1 MTAPPAPPESPGQVL
16 RDVAAAALAAPPG
29 ETRVGLEP
37 IAHAQS
43 AVEPASQPRGVI
55 EAPVT
60 RPVPPQGRGAPP
72 MPQVAPDPTAF
83 RALRAFRA
91 LAPASTRLG
100 LSVTAALVRPGR
112 GPATGAPE
120 PAVRAVATAAPE
132 PAVRAVATA
141 APEPAV
147 RAVATA
153 ARVPSLPRPGVLFAG
168 ALVPAGTRLRV
179 AGRNR
184 SGPPRSGTTAG
195 IRLAADGTGPG
206 LDETGRPP
214 LLGAMA
220 PETVA
225 SLTLKIS
232 PARAPCRAR

>member
-1 MTAPPAPPESPGQVL
+1 VTAPPAPPVSPGQAL
-16 RDVAAAALAAPPG
+16 RDVPALAGPPG
-29 ETRVGLEP
+29 ATRAGLEP
-37 IAHAQS
+37 IAHAQP

-72 MPQVAPDPTAF
+72 EPRVAPDPTAL
-83 RALRAFRA
+83 RALRAFQA
-91 LAPASTRLG
+91 LAPASPGLG
-100 LSVTAALVRPGR
+100 LSVTAALVQPVR
-112 GPATGAPE
+112 GPATAALARPVRGPATAVRE
-120 PAVRAVATAAPE
+120 PAVRAAATA
-132 PAVRAVATA
+132 VR
-141 APEPAV
+141 EPAV

-184 SGPPRSGTTAG
+184 SSRPRSGTTAG
-195 IRLAADGTGPG
+195 IRRTADGTGPG
-206 LDETGRPP
+206 LDGTGRPP

>member
-141 APEPAV
+141 A
-147 RAVATA
+147 
-153 ARVPSLPRPGVLFAG
+153 RVPSLPRPGVLFAG

>member
-120 PAVRAVATAAPE
+120 PAVRAVATAA
-132 PAVRAVATA
+132 
-141 APEPAV
+141 
-147 RAVATA
+147 
-153 ARVPSLPRPGVLFAG
+153 RVPSLPRPGVLFAG